1 MSLFSDCTG
10 CNLRIENIRLRSEN
24 DNLRRRMHQQVSNYD
39 LLCRITALEQEIKSL
54 KTSTSPEKEESN
66 EITVKGVY
74 LVCN

>member
-1 MSLFSDCTG
+1 
-10 CNLRIENIRLRSEN
+10 
-24 DNLRRRMHQQVSNYD
+24 MHQQVSNYD